1 MNTKANLYFIAIIPP
16 PEIRE
21 AVTAIKKDFA
31 ERFKSSKALRVIPH
45 ITLKAPFK
53 FPAEQHTE
61 LLRWFALTPVTVN
74 SFQQELKNFGSFA
87 NKRNPVI
94 FIEPVINKSIKQLQK
109 NVLNHFIKS
118 FGKEQVAQNEYK
130 FNPHMTVAYR
140 DLLFNHFNIAWEE
153 YKAKNFEAV
162 FEVNS
167 FHLLQHDGKKWESV
181 KEIELKKETKCL

>member
-16 PEIRE
+16 QEIRE
-21 AVTAIKKDFA
+21 AVTEIKKDFA
-31 ERFKSSKALRVIPH
+31 ERFKSSKALRVILH

-53 FPAEQHTE
+53 FPSEQHTE

-74 SFQQELKNFGSFA
+74 SFQQELKDFGRFA

-94 FIEPVINKSIKQLQK
+94 FIEPVMNESIKQLQK

-140 DLLFNHFNIAWEE
+140 DLQYHQFKIAWEE
-153 YKAKNFEAV
+153 YQSKKFQAT

-167 FHLLQHDGKKWESV
+167 FHLLQHDGKQWNSV
-181 KEIELKKETKCL
+181 KEMRLSQP